1 MSLKPSTT
9 GVNLLAASQ
18 LFSIKKTQIIH
29 IFRLN
34 SNPLDLDSNSA
45 QKYKKDLPNTVNL
58 QVHQIISHQ
67 SSSKIYKYLQT
78 VK

>member
-18 LFSIKKTQIIH
+18 LFSIKKTQINH

-58 QVHQIISHQ
+58 HSDKYFW
-67 SSSKIYKYLQT
+67 SSSNNIASVFLKNI
-78 VK
+78 